1 MTDKKVKLALVVVA
15 IIAISAFIFPRS
27 NTVVERIVGAASGPE
42 LLSPFFSVDGVRH
55 EYRKSKLN
63 TATTTPCALKSPSA
77 TSTLVFASLEIS
89 TASSTA
95 TTWTLAKAANAFATT
110 TLLNTFSLGS
120 GALGTMVA
128 TSTTVVAVDDQTVI
142 APSTFLVWGVAG
154 TTVSDVTKLNG
165 VCQAEF
171 IVTSFN

>member
-1 MTDKKVKLALVVVA
+1 MNKLLKVVLSVA
-15 IIAISAFIFPRS
+15 IVIAIGGAYVFPS
-27 NTVVERIVGAASGPE
+27 VQTYLGSVVGPE
-42 LLSPFFSVDGVRH
+42 LLSPFFSVDGVKH
-55 EYRKSKLN
+55 EYRKAKFN
-63 TATTTPCALKSPSA
+63 TATTTPCALKSPAA
-77 TSTLVFASLEIS
+77 TSTLAFASAQVT

-95 TTWTLAKAANAFATT
+95 TTWTLAKATTAFATT

-120 GALGTMVA
+120 GVLGTMVA

-142 APSTFLVWGVAG
+142 APNQYLVWGVAG
-154 TTVSDVTKLNG
+154 TAVSDVTKLNG